1 MGPVHLDTGSH
12 DTRPPLQVIHI
23 LEAGQEAQALRGD
36 TRRTPSPGAVGTDG
50 PADEW
55 EETDPGL
62 TWEDYGPRPKV
73 LKGYVPN
80 EGADYIAF
88 DIRLPSGEV
97 KPAQY
102 VKVEYG
108 EDPLVYGMID
118 RDHHQYI
125 ESF

>member
-1 MGPVHLDTGSH
+1 M
-12 DTRPPLQVIHI
+12 
-23 LEAGQEAQALRGD
+23 
-36 TRRTPSPGAVGTDG
+36 
-50 PADEW
+50 
-55 EETDPGL
+55 
-62 TWEDYGPRPKV
+62 
-73 LKGYVPN
+73 PN